1 MNQPHQII
9 LGNVY
14 NIAVAGHN
22 VSVTF
27 THDAPNG
34 EINVHNVH
42 VDVLAPANEDLPFP
56 LFLHQIMDRAFQIVQ
71 HFHPQGTQNHERVY
85 VSLEITHDSF
95 HSSNHHWYSTNHV
108 YSEAQQRIWDQWDVH
123 AQSNHDANLRGQSEW
138 IFQFILDVERNAA
151 RHHFYTRRVGARSSI
166 KRSTPCPERKK

>member
-1 MNQPHQII
+1 MNHPHQII

-42 VDVLAPANEDLPFP
+42 EEVLAPANEDIPF
-56 LFLHQIMDRAFQIVQ
+56 L
-71 HFHPQGTQNHERVY
+71 
-85 VSLEITHDSF
+85 
-95 HSSNHHWYSTNHV
+95 
-108 YSEAQQRIWDQWDVH
+108 
-123 AQSNHDANLRGQSEW
+123 
-138 IFQFILDVERNAA
+138 
-151 RHHFYTRRVGARSSI
+151 
-166 KRSTPCPERKK
+166 